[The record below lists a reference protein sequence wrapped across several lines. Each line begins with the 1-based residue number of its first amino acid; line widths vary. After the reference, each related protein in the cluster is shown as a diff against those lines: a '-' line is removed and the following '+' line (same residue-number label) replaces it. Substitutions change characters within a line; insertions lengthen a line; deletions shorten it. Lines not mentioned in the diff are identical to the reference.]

1 MEKKITWNGFSA
13 GAFANVLF
21 YPLGTIKYH
30 HLPLGQQNIVVY
42 VYLYNDSRKYCL
54 RLIQMMMLKSVKN
67 TAYFIFPKYIQ
78 VSENCE
84 LMTKTRIFYA
94 CCNYFFNVN
103 VH

>member
-1 MEKKITWNGFSA
+1 MEKKNYMERLQRWCICKCL
-13 GAFANVLF
+13 VL
-21 YPLGTIKYH
+21 PVTIKYH

-84 LMTKTRIFYA
+84 LMTKTRIFLRLLQL
-94 CCNYFFNVN
+94 FF
-103 VH
+103 